1 MPRSAALWKGWT
13 VKVTARTPADLQRA
27 AEMIA
32 TLPAGKWEIE
42 VVRRREKRSGQQ
54 NRLLWAIYTAIADAT
69 GHTPEEIH
77 DYFKHKFLPPRVIE
91 LGGEA
96 VEVPGSTA
104 IQDVPAFSEYVER
117 VQAFAASEL
126 GVQL

>member
-1 MPRSAALWKGWT
+1 M
-13 VKVTARTPADLQRA
+13 KVTARTPADLQRA

-42 VVRRREKRSGQQ
+42 VVRRREKRSGAQ

-77 DYFKHKFLPPRVIE
+77 EACKAMFLPPEVVK
-91 LGGEA
+91 LGER
-96 VEVPGSTA
+96 EVLVSGSTA
-104 IQDVPAFSEYVER
+104 KRDVPEFSDYVER
-117 VQAFAASEL
+117 VQAWAQNEM
-126 GVQL
+126 GVQP

>member
-1 MPRSAALWKGWT
+1 MKL
-13 VKVTARTPADLQRA
+13 TARTPADLQRA

-42 VVRRREKRSGQQ
+42 VVRRREKRSGAQ

-77 DYFKHKFLPPRVIE
+77 DYCKRRFLPPRVIA
-91 LGGEA
+91 LGEA
-96 VEVPGSTA
+96 EIEVPASTA
-104 IQDVPAFSEYVER
+104 VQDVPAFSDYVER
-117 VQAFAASEL
+117 VQAFASNEL
-126 GVQL
+126 GVQA